1 MKCQFGKSE
10 MNYNMFVVI
19 SVVICAII
27 SLFISYYLVLFVLG
41 ENSSF
46 FKIAQLIIA
55 IVSMTTFYAPIKYLL
70 IKYMNIKEE
79 EREKND

>member
-1 MKCQFGKSE
+1 MKNHFGRN
-10 MNYNMFVVI
+10 MNYNIMVII

-27 SLFISYYLVLFVLG
+27 SLLISYYLVLFILG

-70 IKYMNIKEE
+70 MKFMDINEE

>member
-1 MKCQFGKSE
+1 
-10 MNYNMFVVI
+10 MNYNIIVII
-19 SVVICAII
+19 SVILCAII
-27 SLFISYYLVLFVLG
+27 SLFISYYLVLFILG

-70 IKYMNIKEE
+70 TKFMDKELD
-79 EREKND
+79 ERKKND

>member
-1 MKCQFGKSE
+1 MKCQFGKK
-10 MNYNMFVVI
+10 MNYNVVVVI
-19 SVVICAII
+19 SAVICAII
-27 SLFISYYLVLFVLG
+27 SLFVSYYLVLFILS

-70 IKYMNIKEE
+70 IKYMNIKQE
-79 EREKND
+79 ER